1 VKNDLAE
8 DILGK
13 RGAVGNC
20 SYEEEEMKTSLMSKR
35 MQETALTKD
44 ENIGYFAYEE
54 ESDEKFLVR
63 TKGKRKKAMQE
74 EKAQMRTC

>member
-1 VKNDLAE
+1 MKNGLAE
-8 DILGK
+8 DILGG
-13 RGAVGNC
+13 RGAQLETA
-20 SYEEEEMKTSLMSKR
+20 YTRKR
-35 MQETALTKD
+35 MQETANTKE

-63 TKGKRKKAMQE
+63 TKGKMKKAMRK

>member
-1 VKNDLAE
+1 MNTALT
-8 DILGK
+8 
-13 RGAVGNC
+13 RR
-20 SYEEEEMKTSLMSKR
+20 R
-35 MQETALTKD
+35 MQETAHTKD

>member
-1 VKNDLAE
+1 MN
-8 DILGK
+8 
-13 RGAVGNC
+13 
-20 SYEEEEMKTSLMSKR
+20 TSLTR
-35 MQETALTKD
+35 RRTQETALTKD